1 LKSLPGH
8 YLGSVANYAA
18 DTPWDLEYSLVL
30 DALGHY
36 QFFSRDGEGLIR
48 QRNAGTSGRAFAQFA
63 VQNGF
68 DVEELLRDLSYI
80 DSGFAADFKKF
91 IASRNATD

>member
-1 LKSLPGH
+1 MKPLPGH
-8 YLGSVANYAA
+8 YLGSVANYAS

-36 QFFSRDGEGLIR
+36 QFFSRNGEGLVR
-48 QRNAGTSGRAFAQFA
+48 QRHAGTSGRAFAQFA

-68 DVEELLRDLSYI
+68 DVDELLRDLCYI
-80 DSGFAADFKKF
+80 DSGFAADFENH
-91 IASRNATD
+91 ITSRNKTS